1 MTEYIIRR
9 LLLNLLVIWI
19 VATFVFFA
27 LRVLPGDYAAQQ
39 VSNAFFSGAGQ
50 NMTKEE
56 ALDDARERLGM
67 NDPIPVQ
74 YAKWSW
80 DVLRADFGRSFL
92 TDQPAMEVTRDA
104 VPYTL
109 QLGFMMMVIAL
120 VVAIPVGTL
129 SAIRQDSLLD
139 GVFRIVAIMG
149 LAAPTF
155 WTASLLTLAVLRWDL
170 WDLNVIDTPG
180 IWEDPVASLKV
191 FMLPALAGGLA
202 SGAVL
207 MRMLRSQLLDVLRQD
222 YVRTAWAKGLRER
235 NVIIR
240 HAFRNAL
247 IPVVTVFGF
256 VLAAMVGGSVIL
268 ERMFNIPGMGT
279 NLYRAIQVRDVP
291 VAQAMTLVIATG
303 LVTINLLVDLSYF
316 VIDPRVT
323 VRRSSS

>member
-27 LRVLPGDYAAQQ
+27 LRVLPGDYAARQ

-67 NDPIPVQ
+67 NDPIPIQ

-92 TDQPAMEVTRDA
+92 TNEPAMQVTREA
-104 VPYTL
+104 VPYTV
-109 QLGFMMMVIAL
+109 QLGFMMVIIAL
-120 VVAIPVGTL
+120 AVAIPVGTI
-129 SAIRQDSLLD
+129 SAIRQDSLVD
-139 GVFRIVAIMG
+139 GVFRVIAILG

-170 WDLNVIDTPG
+170 WDLNVINTPG

-191 FMLPALAGGLA
+191 FALPALAGGLA

-279 NLYRAIQVRDVP
+279 NLYQSIQVRDVP

-323 VRRSSS
+323 VRGSSS